1 MKSFVS
7 MLLVL
12 FTFVSNS
19 HAFDSDRKQLELLHH
34 KNYKI
39 EQGKILNVYA
49 EGGDVEITPWHRNE
63 VEIKIYGNDNAREKY
78 EFTFDA
84 NDQSVTVRGERI
96 KKWNFFSNI
105 RIKYVIKVPV
115 KFNLNVN
122 TAGGDIKVGGVE
134 GEIKLNTS
142 GGDIWADRV
151 SGNLNLN
158 TSGGDIKIFSKES
171 AIVANTSG
179 GDIDLEYSGEN
190 KGIELKTSGGDIE
203 ILLPTDFNADVE
215 LSTSGGDV
223 KCNFKLNNVEKF
235 SRTKVIAKINSG
247 GNKLTAKT
255 SGGDVEVKQRKN

>member
-1 MKSFVS
+1 MKS
-7 MLLVL
+7 LVTIFILL
-12 FTFVSNS
+12 FTFINNS
-19 HAFDSDRKQLELLHH
+19 LAFSLERKELELLHH

-39 EQGKILNVYA
+39 EQGKILNVHA

-78 EFTFDA
+78 EFRFDA
-84 NDQSVTVRGERI
+84 DDQFVTVRGERI

-151 SGNLNLN
+151 SGNLNFN
-158 TSGGDIKIFSKES
+158 TSGGDIKIYSNDAS
-171 AIVANTSG
+171 IIASTSG

-203 ILLPTDFNADVE
+203 ILLPAGFDADVE

-223 KCNFKLNNVEKF
+223 DCNFKLNDVEKL
-235 SRTKVIAKINSG
+235 SRTKVIAKINNG

-255 SGGDVEVKQRKN
+255 SGGDIEVNHR